1 MTKKQESLVALQD
14 KLVSTQF
21 KQYLDFQAQ
30 AIQQKKDMEEALVAE
45 MQRLNIKTL
54 KSTDGSVSL
63 TLVEPMRAVV
73 DDVDELPKAYT
84 KKAANTALISRDL
97 RFNKQ
102 INGAHLEASKPSVR
116 ITLKSLS

>member
-73 DDVDELPKAYT
+73 DDVDELPKAYI